1 METAPAPDLALRL
14 QDAYLDH
21 VLTEGCPPVS
31 VYAFAK
37 SQGMA
42 EADFYQQ
49 FNNFLAIEQAIW
61 AGLLQQT
68 VERLQAEPSYAGY
81 SAREKL
87 LAFYFTW
94 VEVLKPRRSFVLYAA
109 GQERHTAMR
118 TPAAM
123 QTLKKQ
129 FIGFA
134 EDLVNQGLDSGE
146 LVARPL
152 LSDRYADGLWTQ
164 LAFVTRFWARD
175 TSAGFEQTDAAIE
188 KAVRLSF
195 ELMGQNVVDAAAD
208 LAKFLW
214 NSRR

>member
-1 METAPAPDLALRL
+1 METAPAADLATRL

-21 VLTEGCPPVS
+21 VLTEGRPPVS

-37 SQGMA
+37 SQGVA

-49 FNNFLAIEQAIW
+49 YNNFEAVEQALW

-68 VERLQAEPSYAGY
+68 QARLQAEPSYAGY

-94 VEVLKPRRSFVLYAA
+94 VEVLKPRRSFVLYSA
-109 GQERHTAMR
+109 GQERQMAMR
-118 TPAAM
+118 TPVAL
-123 QTLKKQ
+123 QVLKKQ
-129 FIGFA
+129 FIAYA

-164 LAFVTRFWARD
+164 LMFVTRYWAKD
-175 TSAGFEQTDAAIE
+175 TSPGFEQTDAAIE